1 MNHGQGLSE
10 IVAKIIDDESRVCRG
25 PGFRVYKV

>member
-10 IVAKIIDDESRVCRG
+10 IIAKIVPDESRVCRG
-25 PGFRVYKV
+25 SGSRIYKV